1 LDRLHVISFDSVL
14 CHGSALLRVGPM
26 QLLLAMF
33 EAEHVNPDLILDD
46 PVTAAV
52 IWSHDPTLAARVRL
66 ASGARLTAIELQLR
80 FLEDAERFAATGG
93 FDGLVPR
100 AHEILAFWE
109 DTLVRL
115 RAGDVAGLASRL
127 DWALKLHILERAIA
141 SRPGLGWSDPL
152 VKHLD
157 LLYASV
163 DAATGLYWAYE
174 EVGAVERLVS
184 EADIERL
191 RCEPPDDTRAWGRAM
206 LLRLGGRHVHDVDWD
221 RVVFRES
228 RRGYW
233 PILRTIALDD
243 PLGFTRAD
251 VAPAI
256 DAADGLDDVL
266 DALDTGTPSFDGTPM
281 LGAWLPPAS
290 PTDDAAAPE
299 RRPDDGHD

>member
-1 LDRLHVISFDSVL
+1 
-14 CHGSALLRVGPM
+14 M
-26 QLLLAMF
+26 
-33 EAEHVNPDLILDD
+33 
-46 PVTAAV
+46 
-52 IWSHDPTLAARVRL
+52 RL

-141 SRPGLGWSDPL
+141 SRPGLGWSDPV

-251 VAPAI
+251 VAPVI
-256 DAADGLDDVL
+256 DAADGSTTYSTRS
-266 DALDTGTPSFDGTPM
+266 A
-281 LGAWLPPAS
+281 PA
-290 PTDDAAAPE
+290 
-299 RRPDDGHD
+299 RRPSMARRRWALGSTGVADGRRRRTRKETRRWARLNAATRIPTRRPRPDHA